1 MSKVLSDYNSSTITA
16 SVVAKT
22 GLYSDLDLTFLIHP
36 TLKDIRPI
44 TDIDAVK
51 ASVKNLVLAG
61 MYERPFH
68 PELGGGVNTL
78 LFEPVNAFT
87 IISLRDA
94 ILRALNDE
102 PRIKNIGVEIIDD
115 SFQNAYAIN
124 IEFTVLY
131 DQKIEVQFYLDRLR

>member
-1 MSKVLSDYNSSTITA
+1 MSKGLSDYNSSPIAA

-44 TDIDAVK
+44 TDIDAVR

>member
-1 MSKVLSDYNSSTITA
+1 MSTVLSDYNSSTITA
-16 SVVAKT
+16 SVVAKN